1 MNENLTDTQ
10 PIAKRKKQQPQPKN
24 KKSAPQPEQKT
35 KKQVQLSPLIFVLI
49 LILLVLLAIL
59 AFIPDETIRTF
70 VVGTPT
76 PTAVSQIS
84 TPTPDT
90 QNPTPNADNVIVVTA
105 TAAPQDGDLIQG
117 IFIYT
122 KEEQANIHLYAY
134 QPETLTETKITNGN
148 WEDIHPALS
157 PDGQKLAFAS
167 NRSGFWD
174 IYVLDLVR
182 NRTIQLTHDNFY
194 DGAPSWSPDGQWIV
208 YEHAMDNGTI
218 ELFLKPI
225 DLSINPIQ
233 LTINDG
239 IDVNPTWHPKS
250 DTQQIA
256 FISNQTG
263 KQDVWVLDINLTG
276 EDRFQNLTS
285 EREGSF
291 NYVQWSP
298 DGTQLSWCRENFGQ
312 TVEVMDLSTKLITTV
327 GTGCEHHWNQDGTQI
342 ARISNDGNSFS
353 MHIDQFNGVSTP
365 LLSTSLGN
373 VFEGFTWGVN
383 RYSPSV
389 VSYPEAQKASWE
401 LSMLQDQFEHEKSHE
416 LITINDLQAPNN
428 EFSEVII
435 PSFNALRAEVIQR
448 TGWDALSMLGQDFIF
463 LNVPY
468 ELNEENSWYYS
479 GRAFGLDQAYY
490 DSSYVVIAKEELHGE
505 VYWRVYLK
513 VSDENG
519 SMGMPIR
526 TNTFDVMARYQ
537 GNPRTYEAGG
547 ANPLPGIPGYWTDFT
562 SLAARFGFERIPAGT
577 EWQQYFPALNYE
589 EFVYINGYSWQEAIL
604 QLYSP
609 EIMTL
614 LQEE

>member
-1 MNENLTDTQ
+1 MNENLSDTQ
-10 PIAKRKKQQPQPKN
+10 PIAKRKKQPTQPKTQPPAPPSTPKTN
-24 KKSAPQPEQKT
+24 KK
-35 KKQVQLSPLIFVLI
+35 VQLSPFVFVLI
-49 LILLVLLAIL
+49 LILLALLAIL
-59 AFIPDETIRTF
+59 AFIPHDTIRSF

-76 PTAVSQIS
+76 PAPTSLAL
-84 TPTPDT
+84 TPTPNS
-90 QNPTPNADNVIVVTA
+90 QAPTPDENNVIVVTA
-105 TAAPQDGDLIQG
+105 TVAPQDGDTIQG
-117 IFIYT
+117 LFIYT
-122 KEEQANIHLYAY
+122 KEEQANTHLYAY

-157 PDGQKLAFAS
+157 PDGQKVAFAS

-174 IYVLDLVR
+174 IYVLDLLR

-208 YEHAMDNGTI
+208 YEHAMNNGTI

-233 LTINDG
+233 LTINDSL
-239 IDVNPTWHPKS
+239 DVNPTWHPDPGKR
-250 DTQQIA
+250 QVA
-256 FISNQTG
+256 FISNQSG
-263 KQDVWVLDINLTG
+263 KQDVWLLDINLSG
-276 EDRFQNLTS
+276 DDRFQNLTAD
-285 EREGSF
+285 REGSF

-298 DGTQLSWCRENFGQ
+298 DGTQMSWCREYYGQ
-312 TVEVMDLSTKLITTV
+312 TVEIVDLTTQIITPI
-327 GTGCEHHWNQDGTQI
+327 GTGCAHQWSQDGTQI
-342 ARISNDGNSFS
+342 ARISNNGNQYRL
-353 MHIDQFNGVSTP
+353 HIDQLEGTATPVFST
-365 LLSTSLGN
+365 LIGKT
-373 VFEGFTWGVN
+373 FTGFTWGPN

-401 LSMLQDQFEHEKSHE
+401 LSMLQDQFEREKSHE
-416 LITINDLQAPNN
+416 LVTLSDLRAPNN

-435 PSFNALRAEVIQR
+435 PSFNALRAEVIKR

-468 ELNEENSWYYS
+468 DRNEQTSWYYT
-479 GRAFGLDQAYY
+479 GRAYGLNQAYY
-490 DSSYVVIAKEELHGE
+490 DSNYVVIAKEELHGE

-513 VSDENG
+513 VADENG
-519 SMGMPIR
+519 SLGMPLR
-526 TNTFDVMARYQ
+526 SNTFDVMARYE

-547 ANPLPGIPGYWTDFT
+547 ANPLPGIPGYWVDLT
-562 SLAARFGFERIPAGT
+562 SLAARFGFERVPAGP

-589 EFVYINGYSWQEAIL
+589 EFVYVNGYSWQQAIL

-614 LQEE
+614 LQEK

>member
-10 PIAKRKKQQPQPKN
+10 PIAKRKKQAPQPK
-24 KKSAPQPEQKT
+24 T
-35 KKQVQLSPLIFVLI
+35 KKTAPSPTPKATKKVQLSPLVFVLI
-49 LILLVLLAIL
+49 LILLSLLAIL
-59 AFIPDETIRTF
+59 AFIPHDTIRSI
-70 VVGTPT
+70 VIGSPTPSPTSPAVT
-76 PTAVSQIS
+76 PTANTQA
-84 TPTPDT
+84 PTPDE
-90 QNPTPNADNVIVVTA
+90 NNVIVITA
-105 TAAPQDGDLIQG
+105 TAAPQDGDTIQG
-117 IFIYT
+117 LFIYT
-122 KEEQANIHLYAY
+122 KEEQANIHLFAF

-157 PDGQKLAFAS
+157 PDGQKVAFAS

-174 IYVLDLVR
+174 IYVLDLLR
-182 NRTIQLTHDNFY
+182 NRTIQLTQDNFY

-233 LTINDG
+233 LTVNDG
-239 IDVNPTWHPKS
+239 LDVNPTWHPDADKR
-250 DTQQIA
+250 QIA
-256 FISNQTG
+256 FISNQDG
-263 KQDVWVLDINLTG
+263 KQDVWVLDINLSG
-276 EDRFQNLTS
+276 DDRFQNLTS
-285 EREGSF
+285 QREGSF
-291 NYVQWSP
+291 DYVQWSP
-298 DGTQLSWCRENFGQ
+298 NGAQLSWCRENFGQ
-312 TVEVMDLSTKLITTV
+312 TVEVLDLTTNLITSI

-342 ARISNDGNSFS
+342 ARISNDGNQYRL
-353 MHIDQFNGVSTP
+353 HIDQLEGTATPIFSTM
-365 LLSTSLGN
+365 LGKT
-373 VFEGFTWGVN
+373 FSGFTWGQN

-416 LITINDLQAPNN
+416 LVTLSDLQAPNN

-435 PSFNALRAEVIQR
+435 PSFNALRAEVIKR

-468 ELNEENSWYYS
+468 DRNEQTSWYYT

-490 DSSYVVIAKEELHGE
+490 DSNYVVIAKEELHGE
-505 VYWRVYLK
+505 VYWRVFLK
-513 VSDENG
+513 VVDENG
-519 SMGMPIR
+519 SLGMPLR
-526 TNTFDVMARYQ
+526 TNTFDVLARYE

-547 ANPLPGIPGYWTDFT
+547 SNPLPGIPGYWIDLT
-562 SLAARFGFERIPAGT
+562 SLAARFGFERVPAGA

-589 EFVYINGYSWQEAIL
+589 EFVYVNGYSWLEAIM

-609 EIMTL
+609 EIMNL
-614 LQEE
+614 IQE